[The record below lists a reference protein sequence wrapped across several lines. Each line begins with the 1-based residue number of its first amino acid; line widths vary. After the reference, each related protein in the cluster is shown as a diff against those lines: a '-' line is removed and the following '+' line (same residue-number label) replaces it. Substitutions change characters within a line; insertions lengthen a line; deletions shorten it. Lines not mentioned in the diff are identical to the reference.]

1 MCIIQVNNLWYLIF
15 LSDTRISLNKELPTT
30 KWRRD
35 RRIRLSS
42 EYHTHDGPV
51 MRPLSDSNQSSSSC
65 SSNDGY
71 SNSEIPLDMSL
82 SSKPPPPPYREPLPG
97 SAFALVSGVAR
108 PSVIT
113 QAPRK
118 DIERNRRYNN
128 GLTSSNSAS
137 GE

>member
-1 MCIIQVNNLWYLIF
+1 MFFFLL
-15 LSDTRISLNKELPTT
+15 LSDTRITLNKELPTT

-42 EYHTHDGPV
+42 EYRTHDGPA
-51 MRPLSDSNQSSSSC
+51 MRQMSDSNHSSSSC

-71 SNSEIPLDMSL
+71 PNNETPLDMSL

-97 SAFALVSGVAR
+97 SAFALVSSAPR

-118 DIERNRRYNN
+118 DSERTRRF
-128 GLTSSNSAS
+128 NSLMSPGAAS